1 MCVGCRGFDGRAGV
15 ARGRPR
21 GGVGGAVFA
30 QISMTVRRSRPAP
43 RRLTSA
49 LPTEAPTRARP
60 QRAAGCSR
68 LLPRDL
74 ASDFFRRTV
83 RLSRCCARRSPAS
96 ALGART
102 LKRDA
107 EPEPGPHVLT
117 TEVANEESVDGPWT
131 DPMVGRNSSTRHP
144 RSLLLRLSPLR
155 RRASALARDARGL
168 SVLGPVLGPVLG
180 NAGGAVRRLRQQG
193 RKGHEGA
200 VNTTAASTQALAK
213 TARQKR
219 SRPAAPRGL
228 LRQPLSEH
236 RKA

>member
-1 MCVGCRGFDGRAGV
+1 MVVPALPAAGLAAASAAPSLLRFYDCSKVTSRSAALDLRASDGRANPRAPA
-15 ARGRPR
+15 ARGW
-21 GGVGGAVFA
+21 VFA
-30 QISMTVRRSRPAP
+30 TFAP
-43 RRLTSA
+43 RPCFGL
-49 LPTEAPTRARP
+49 
-60 QRAAGCSR
+60 
-68 LLPRDL
+68 
-74 ASDFFRRTV
+74 FRRTV

-168 SVLGPVLGPVLG
+168 SVLGPVLG

>member
-1 MCVGCRGFDGRAGV
+1 MA
-15 ARGRPR
+15 
-21 GGVGGAVFA
+21 
-30 QISMTVRRSRPAP
+30 VRRSRPVP
-43 RRLTSA
+43 RRLASA
-49 LPTEAPTRARP
+49 LPDERAKPACAGSARWRVRDFCPAPLFRTFLRRA
-60 QRAAGCSR
+60 
-68 LLPRDL
+68 
-74 ASDFFRRTV
+74 V
-83 RLSRCCARRSPAS
+83 RLSRHCARRSPAS

-107 EPEPGPHVLT
+107 EPEPGPHVLK

-168 SVLGPVLGPVLG
+168 SVLGPVLGS
-180 NAGGAVRRLRQQG
+180 AGGAVRRLRQPG
-193 RKGHEGA
+193 RKCHEGA

-228 LRQPLSEH
+228 FRQPLSEH